1 MHERRMR
8 ISRDLLSL
16 YEVAYVPKNPS
27 CLRQG
32 IGQNCLVKAE
42 GWSMVNERSRA
53 LFERAQ
59 KLMPGGVNSPVRAFR
74 AVGGTPFFVAKGEGC
89 YLWDVDGNKYVDFVC
104 SWGPLILGHAH
115 PEIVAAVKE
124 AVEKGTTYGAPTEL
138 EVLLAE
144 KIQQAFPSMEMLR
157 LVNSGTEATMS
168 AIRVARGY
176 TGRKKIVK
184 FEGCYHG
191 HADYLLVKAGSG
203 ATTFGIPDSAGVP
216 EGTAQDTIVLPYNE
230 VQAFNETMDAIGDE
244 IAAVIVEPIAGNMG
258 VVLPK
263 PEFLRALQEQTER
276 HGAVLIFD
284 EVITGFRVAFGGA
297 QSLYGIRPDMTCL
310 GKIVGGGF
318 PLAAYGGR
326 REIMQSV
333 APLGPVYQAGTLSGN
348 PVAVTAGL
356 KTLEILE
363 RDNPYPELE
372 RKTRQLTEA
381 IADAAKEVGIPVQI
395 NQIASMFT
403 VFFTDQPVTDYAS
416 AKRSDTQRYARF
428 FHALLERGVYF
439 PPSQFEAAFVS
450 IAHDDEALTVTQ
462 EAVKFAMRTLA
473 Q

>member
-1 MHERRMR
+1 VR
-8 ISRDLLSL
+8 
-16 YEVAYVPKNPS
+16 
-27 CLRQG
+27 
-32 IGQNCLVKAE
+32 
-42 GWSMVNERSRA
+42 NEKSRA

-59 KLMPGGVNSPVRAFR
+59 SLVPGGVNSPVRAFK
-74 AVGGTPFFVAKGEGC
+74 AVGGTPFFVARGEGC
-89 YLWDVDGNKYVDFVC
+89 YLWDVDGNRFVDFVC

-115 PEIVAAVKE
+115 PEVVAAVKE
-124 AVEKGTTYGAPTEL
+124 AVERGTTYGAPTEL
-138 EVLLAE
+138 EVALAE

-168 AIRVARGY
+168 AIRAARGY

-203 ATTFGIPDSAGVP
+203 AATFGIPDSAGVP
-216 EGTAQDTIVLPYNE
+216 EGTAQDTIVLPYNDIE
-230 VQAFNETMDAIGDE
+230 AFNKTMDAMGEE

-263 PEFLRALQEQTER
+263 PEFLAALRQQTEK
-276 HGAVLIFD
+276 HGIVLIFD
-284 EVITGFRVAFGGA
+284 EVITGFRVAYGGA
-297 QSLYGIRPDMTCL
+297 QSLYGIKPDMTCL

-326 REIMQSV
+326 KEIMQTV

-372 RKTRQLTEA
+372 RRTKQLTQVISE
-381 IADAAKEVGIPVQI
+381 AAKEAGVPVQI

-403 VFFTDQPVTDYAS
+403 VFFTDQPVVDYAS
-416 AKRSDTQRYARF
+416 ARRSDTQRYARF

-439 PPSQFEAAFVS
+439 PPSQFEAAFLS
-450 IAHDDEALTVTQ
+450 TAHDDEALSFAQ
-462 EAVKFAMRTLA
+462 DAVRSAMKA
-473 Q
+473 IA

>member
-1 MHERRMR
+1 VR
-8 ISRDLLSL
+8 
-16 YEVAYVPKNPS
+16 
-27 CLRQG
+27 
-32 IGQNCLVKAE
+32 
-42 GWSMVNERSRA
+42 NEKSRA

-59 KLMPGGVNSPVRAFR
+59 SLMPCGVNSPVRAFK

-89 YLWDVDGNKYVDFVC
+89 YLWDVDGNRFVDFVC

-115 PEIVAAVKE
+115 PEVVAAVKE
-124 AVEKGTTYGAPTEL
+124 AVERGTTYGAPTEL
-138 EVLLAE
+138 EVALAE
-144 KIQQAFPSMEMLR
+144 KIQQAVPSMEMLR

-168 AIRVARGY
+168 AIRAARGY

-203 ATTFGIPDSAGVP
+203 AATFGIPDSAGVP
-216 EGTAQDTIVLPYNE
+216 EGTAQDTIVLPYNDIE
-230 VQAFNETMDAIGDE
+230 ALNKTMDAMGKE

-263 PEFLRALQEQTER
+263 PEFLAALRQQTEK
-276 HGAVLIFD
+276 HGVVLIFD
-284 EVITGFRVAFGGA
+284 EVITGFRVAYGGA
-297 QSLYGIRPDMTCL
+297 QSLYGIKPDMTCL

-326 REIMQSV
+326 KEIMQTV

-372 RKTRQLTEA
+372 RRTKQLTQVISE
-381 IADAAKEVGIPVQI
+381 AAKEAGVPVQI

-403 VFFTDQPVTDYAS
+403 VFFTDQPVVDYAS
-416 AKRSDTQRYARF
+416 ARRSDTQRYARF

-439 PPSQFEAAFVS
+439 PPSQFEAAFLS
-450 IAHDDEALTVTQ
+450 TAHDDEALSFAQ
-462 EAVKFAMRTLA
+462 EAVRSAMKA
-473 Q
+473 IA

>member
-1 MHERRMR
+1 M
-8 ISRDLLSL
+8 
-16 YEVAYVPKNPS
+16 
-27 CLRQG
+27 
-32 IGQNCLVKAE
+32 
-42 GWSMVNERSRA
+42 A

-59 KLMPGGVNSPVRAFR
+59 SLMPGGVNSPVRAFK

-89 YLWDVDGNKYVDFVC
+89 YLWDVDGNRFIDFVC

-115 PEIVAAVKE
+115 PEVVAAVKE
-124 AVEKGTTYGAPTEL
+124 AVERGTTYGAPTEL
-138 EVLLAE
+138 EVALAE

-168 AIRVARGY
+168 AIRAARGY

-203 ATTFGIPDSAGVP
+203 AATFGIPDSAGVP
-216 EGTAQDTIVLPYNE
+216 EGTAQDTIVLPYNDIK
-230 VQAFNETMDAIGDE
+230 ALNETVDTMGEE

-263 PEFLRALQEQTER
+263 PEFLAALRQQTEKR
-276 HGAVLIFD
+276 GIVLIFD
-284 EVITGFRVAFGGA
+284 EVITGFRVAYGGA
-297 QSLYGIRPDMTCL
+297 QSLYGIKPDMTCL

-326 REIMQSV
+326 KEIMQTV

-372 RKTRQLTEA
+372 RRTKQLTQVISE
-381 IADAAKEVGIPVQI
+381 AAKEAGVPVQI

-403 VFFTDQPVTDYAS
+403 VFFTDQPVVDYAS
-416 AKRSDTQRYARF
+416 ARRSDTQRYARF

-439 PPSQFEAAFVS
+439 PPSQFEASFLS
-450 IAHDDEALTVTQ
+450 TAHDDEALSFAQ
-462 EAVKFAMRTLA
+462 EAVRSAMKA
-473 Q
+473 IA

>member
-1 MHERRMR
+1 MR
-8 ISRDLLSL
+8 NKKS
-16 YEVAYVPKNPS
+16 K
-27 CLRQG
+27 
-32 IGQNCLVKAE
+32 
-42 GWSMVNERSRA
+42 A
-53 LFERAQ
+53 LFEKAQ

-74 AVGGTPFFVAKGEGC
+74 AVGGTPFFVARGEGC
-89 YLWDVDGNKYVDFVC
+89 YLWDVDGNRYVDFVC

-115 PEIVAAVKE
+115 PEVVAAVKE
-124 AVEKGTTYGAPTEL
+124 AVDKGTTYGAPTEL

-144 KIQQAFPSMEMLR
+144 KIQRAFPSVEMLR

-168 AIRVARGY
+168 AIRVSRGY

-216 EGTAQDTIVLPYNE
+216 EGTAQDTVVLPYND
-230 VQAFNETMDAIGDE
+230 VQAFNETMNAIGDE

-263 PEFLRALQEQTER
+263 VEFLKALREQTEK

-326 REIMQSV
+326 KEIMQSV

-348 PVAVTAGL
+348 PIAVTAGL

-372 RKTRQLTEA
+372 RKTKQLIEA
-381 IADAAKEVGIPVQI
+381 VADEARKVCIPIQI

-403 VFFTDQPVTDYAS
+403 VFFTGQPVTDYTS
-416 AKRSDTQRYARF
+416 AKRSETQRYARF
-428 FHALLERGVYF
+428 FHALLECGVYF

-450 IAHDDEALTVTQ
+450 TAHDEEALESAL
-462 EAVKFAMRTLA
+462 EAVKRAMKAIA

>member
-1 MHERRMR
+1 MR
-8 ISRDLLSL
+8 
-16 YEVAYVPKNPS
+16 
-27 CLRQG
+27 
-32 IGQNCLVKAE
+32 
-42 GWSMVNERSRA
+42 NEKSRA

-59 KLMPGGVNSPVRAFR
+59 LLMPGGVNSPVRAFK
-74 AVGGTPFFVAKGEGC
+74 AVGGTPFFVARGEGC
-89 YLWDVDGNKYVDFVC
+89 YLWDVDGNRFVDFVC

-115 PEIVAAVKE
+115 PEVVAAVKE
-124 AVEKGTTYGAPTEL
+124 AVERGTTYGAPTEL
-138 EVLLAE
+138 EVALAE

-168 AIRVARGY
+168 AIRSARGY

-203 ATTFGIPDSAGVP
+203 AATFGIPDSAGVP
-216 EGTAQDTIVLPYNE
+216 EGTAQDTIVLPYNDIE
-230 VQAFNETMDAIGDE
+230 AFNKTMDAMGEE

-263 PEFLRALQEQTER
+263 PEFLAALRQQTEK
-276 HGAVLIFD
+276 HGIVLIFD
-284 EVITGFRVAFGGA
+284 EVITGFRVAYGGA
-297 QSLYGIRPDMTCL
+297 QSLYGIKPDMTCL

-326 REIMQSV
+326 KEIMQTV

-372 RKTRQLTEA
+372 RRTKQLTQVISE
-381 IADAAKEVGIPVQI
+381 AAKEAGVPVQI

-403 VFFTDQPVTDYAS
+403 VFFTDQPVVDYAS
-416 AKRSDTQRYARF
+416 ARRSDTQRYARF

-439 PPSQFEAAFVS
+439 PPSQFEAAFLS
-450 IAHDDEALTVTQ
+450 TAHDDEALSFAQ
-462 EAVKFAMRTLA
+462 EAVRSAMKA
-473 Q
+473 IA

>member
-1 MHERRMR
+1 MR
-8 ISRDLLSL
+8 NDGS
-16 YEVAYVPKNPS
+16 K
-27 CLRQG
+27 
-32 IGQNCLVKAE
+32 
-42 GWSMVNERSRA
+42 A

-74 AVGGTPFFVAKGEGC
+74 AVGGTPFFVARGERC
-89 YLWDVDGNKYVDFVC
+89 YLWDVDGNRYVDFVC

-115 PEIVAAVKE
+115 PEVVAAVKE

-168 AIRVARGY
+168 AIRAARGY
-176 TGRKKIVK
+176 TGRRKIVK

-203 ATTFGIPDSAGVP
+203 ATTFGVPDSAGVP
-216 EGTAQDTIVLPYNE
+216 EGTAQDTIVLPYND
-230 VQAFNETMDAIGDE
+230 VRAFNETMDAMGDE

-258 VVLPK
+258 VVLPN
-263 PEFLRALQEQTER
+263 PDFLKALREQTEK

-372 RKTRQLTEA
+372 SKTRQLVEA
-381 IADAAKEVGIPVQI
+381 ISRSAKEAGIPVQI

-403 VFFTDQPVTDYAS
+403 VFFTDQPVTDYSS

-450 IAHDDEALTVTQ
+450 TAHDDEALAKTQ
-462 EAVKFAMRTLA
+462 EAVREAMKALG
-473 Q
+473 

>member
-1 MHERRMR
+1 MT
-8 ISRDLLSL
+8 
-16 YEVAYVPKNPS
+16 
-27 CLRQG
+27 
-32 IGQNCLVKAE
+32 
-42 GWSMVNERSRA
+42 NEKSRA

-74 AVGGTPFFVAKGEGC
+74 AVGGIPFFVAKGEGC
-89 YLWDVDGNKYVDFVC
+89 YLWDVDGNKFIDFVC

-115 PEIVAAVKE
+115 PEVVSAVKE
-124 AVEKGTTYGAPTEL
+124 AVEKGTTYGTPTEL

-191 HADYLLVKAGSG
+191 HADYLLVKVGSG

-216 EGTAQDTIVLPYNE
+216 EGTAQDTIVLPYND
-230 VQAFNETMDAIGDE
+230 VQAFNETMDAMGDE

-263 PEFLRALQEQTER
+263 PEFLKALREQTEK
-276 HGAVLIFD
+276 HGTVLIFD

-326 REIMQSV
+326 KEIMQSV

-372 RKTRQLTEA
+372 SKTRQLTEV
-381 IADAAKEVGIPVQI
+381 IAEAAKEFSIPVQI

-403 VFFTDQPVTDYAS
+403 VFFTDQPVTDYSS

-450 IAHDDEALTVTQ
+450 TAHDGKVLAATQ
-462 EAVKFAMRTLA
+462 EAVRLAMKAILSP
-473 Q
+473 

>member
-1 MHERRMR
+1 MT
-8 ISRDLLSL
+8 
-16 YEVAYVPKNPS
+16 
-27 CLRQG
+27 
-32 IGQNCLVKAE
+32 
-42 GWSMVNERSRA
+42 NEKSRA

-74 AVGGTPFFVAKGEGC
+74 AVRGIPFFVAKGEGC
-89 YLWDVDGNKYVDFVC
+89 YLWDVDGNKFIDFVC

-115 PEIVAAVKE
+115 PEVVSAVKE
-124 AVEKGTTYGAPTEL
+124 AVEKGTTYGTPTEL

-191 HADYLLVKAGSG
+191 HADYLLVKVGSG

-216 EGTAQDTIVLPYNE
+216 EGTAQDTIVLPYND
-230 VQAFNETMDAIGDE
+230 VQAFNETMDAMGDE

-263 PEFLRALQEQTER
+263 PEFLKALREQTEK
-276 HGAVLIFD
+276 HGTVLIFD

-326 REIMQSV
+326 KEIMQSV

-372 RKTRQLTEA
+372 SKTRQLTEA
-381 IADAAKEVGIPVQI
+381 IAEAAKGFGIPVQI

-403 VFFTDQPVTDYAS
+403 VFFTDQPVTDYSS

-450 IAHDDEALTVTQ
+450 TAHDGKVLAATQ
-462 EAVKFAMRTLA
+462 EAVRLAMKAILSP
-473 Q
+473 

>member
-1 MHERRMR
+1 MR
-8 ISRDLLSL
+8 
-16 YEVAYVPKNPS
+16 
-27 CLRQG
+27 
-32 IGQNCLVKAE
+32 
-42 GWSMVNERSRA
+42 NEKSRA

-59 KLMPGGVNSPVRAFR
+59 LLMPGGVNSPVRAFK
-74 AVGGTPFFVAKGEGC
+74 AVGGTPFFVARGEGC
-89 YLWDVDGNKYVDFVC
+89 YLWDVDGNRFIDFVC

-115 PEIVAAVKE
+115 PEVVAAVKE

-138 EVLLAE
+138 EVALAE

-168 AIRVARGY
+168 AIRAARGY

-203 ATTFGIPDSAGVP
+203 AATFGIPDSAGVP
-216 EGTAQDTIVLPYNE
+216 EGTAQDTIVLPYNDIE
-230 VQAFNETMDAIGDE
+230 AFNKTMDAMGEE

-263 PEFLRALQEQTER
+263 PEFLAALRQQTEK
-276 HGAVLIFD
+276 HGVVLIFD
-284 EVITGFRVAFGGA
+284 EVITGFRVAYGGA
-297 QSLYGIRPDMTCL
+297 QSLYGIKPDMTCL

-326 REIMQSV
+326 KEIMQTI

-372 RKTRQLTEA
+372 RKTKQLTQVISE
-381 IADAAKEVGIPVQI
+381 AAKEAGVPVQI

-403 VFFTDQPVTDYAS
+403 VFFTDQPVVDYAS
-416 AKRSDTQRYARF
+416 ARRSDTQRYARF

-439 PPSQFEAAFVS
+439 PPSQFEAAFLS
-450 IAHDDEALTVTQ
+450 TAHDDEALSFAQ
-462 EAVKFAMRTLA
+462 EAVRSAMKA
-473 Q
+473 IA

>member
-1 MHERRMR
+1 VR
-8 ISRDLLSL
+8 
-16 YEVAYVPKNPS
+16 
-27 CLRQG
+27 
-32 IGQNCLVKAE
+32 
-42 GWSMVNERSRA
+42 NEKSRA

-59 KLMPGGVNSPVRAFR
+59 SLMPGGVNSPVRAFK

-89 YLWDVDGNKYVDFVC
+89 YLWDVDGNRFIDFVC

-115 PEIVAAVKE
+115 PEVVAAVKE

-138 EVLLAE
+138 EVALAE

-168 AIRVARGY
+168 AIRAARGY

-203 ATTFGIPDSAGVP
+203 AATFGIPDSAGVP
-216 EGTAQDTIVLPYNE
+216 EGTAQDTIVLPYNDIE
-230 VQAFNETMDAIGDE
+230 AFNKTMDAMGKE

-263 PEFLRALQEQTER
+263 PEFLFALRQQTEK
-276 HGAVLIFD
+276 HGVVLIFD
-284 EVITGFRVAFGGA
+284 EVITGFRVAYGGA
-297 QSLYGIRPDMTCL
+297 QSLYGIKPDMTCL

-326 REIMQSV
+326 KEIMQTV

-372 RKTRQLTEA
+372 RRTKQLTQVISE
-381 IADAAKEVGIPVQI
+381 AAKEAGVPVQI

-403 VFFTDQPVTDYAS
+403 VFFTDQPVVDYAS
-416 AKRSDTQRYARF
+416 ARRSDTQRYARF

-439 PPSQFEAAFVS
+439 PPSQFEAAFLS
-450 IAHDDEALTVTQ
+450 TAHDDEALSFAQ
-462 EAVKFAMRTLA
+462 EAVRSAMKA
-473 Q
+473 IA

>member
-1 MHERRMR
+1 VR
-8 ISRDLLSL
+8 
-16 YEVAYVPKNPS
+16 
-27 CLRQG
+27 
-32 IGQNCLVKAE
+32 
-42 GWSMVNERSRA
+42 NEKSRA

-59 KLMPGGVNSPVRAFR
+59 SLMPGGVNSPVRAFK
-74 AVGGTPFFVAKGEGC
+74 AVGGTPFFVARGEGC
-89 YLWDVDGNKYVDFVC
+89 YLWDVDGNRFIDFVC

-124 AVEKGTTYGAPTEL
+124 AVERGTTYGAPTEL
-138 EVLLAE
+138 EVALAE
-144 KIQQAFPSMEMLR
+144 KIQQAFSSMEMLR

-168 AIRVARGY
+168 AIRAARGY
-176 TGRKKIVK
+176 TGRKKIIK

-203 ATTFGIPDSAGVP
+203 AATFGIPDSAGVP
-216 EGTAQDTIVLPYNE
+216 EGTTQDTIVLPYNDIE
-230 VQAFNETMDAIGDE
+230 AFNETMDAMGEE

-263 PEFLRALQEQTER
+263 PEFLAALRRQTEK
-276 HGAVLIFD
+276 HGIVLIFD
-284 EVITGFRVAFGGA
+284 EVITGFRVAYGGA
-297 QSLYGIRPDMTCL
+297 QSLYGIKPDMTCL

-326 REIMQSV
+326 KEIMQTI

-372 RKTRQLTEA
+372 RRTKQLTQVISE
-381 IADAAKEVGIPVQI
+381 AAKEAGVPVRI

-403 VFFTDQPVTDYAS
+403 VFFTDQPVVDYAS
-416 AKRSDTQRYARF
+416 ARRSDTQRYARF

-439 PPSQFEAAFVS
+439 PPSQFEAAFLS
-450 IAHDDEALTVTQ
+450 TAHDDEALS
-462 EAVKFAMRTLA
+462 FAQDAIRLA
-473 Q
+473 MKAIA

>member
-1 MHERRMR
+1 
-8 ISRDLLSL
+8 
-16 YEVAYVPKNPS
+16 
-27 CLRQG
+27 
-32 IGQNCLVKAE
+32 
-42 GWSMVNERSRA
+42 
-53 LFERAQ
+53 
-59 KLMPGGVNSPVRAFR
+59 MPGGVNSPVRAFK
-74 AVGGTPFFVAKGEGC
+74 AVGGTPFFVARGEGC
-89 YLWDVDGNKYVDFVC
+89 YLWDVDGNRFIDFVC

-115 PEIVAAVKE
+115 PEVVAAVKE
-124 AVEKGTTYGAPTEL
+124 AVERGTTYGAPTEL
-138 EVLLAE
+138 EVALAE

-168 AIRVARGY
+168 AIRAARGY

-203 ATTFGIPDSAGVP
+203 AATFGIPDSAGVP
-216 EGTAQDTIVLPYNE
+216 EGTAQDTIVLPYNDIE
-230 VQAFNETMDAIGDE
+230 AFNKTMDAMGEE
-244 IAAVIVEPIAGNMG
+244 IAAIIVEPIAGNMG

-263 PEFLRALQEQTER
+263 PEFLSALRQQTEK
-276 HGAVLIFD
+276 HGVVLIFD
-284 EVITGFRVAFGGA
+284 EVITGFRVAYGGA
-297 QSLYGIRPDMTCL
+297 QSLYGIKPDMTCL

-326 REIMQSV
+326 KEIMQTV

-372 RKTRQLTEA
+372 RRTKQLTQVISE
-381 IADAAKEVGIPVQI
+381 AAKEAGVPVQI

-403 VFFTDQPVTDYAS
+403 VFFTDQPVVDYAS
-416 AKRSDTQRYARF
+416 ARRSDTQRYARF

-439 PPSQFEAAFVS
+439 PPSQFEAAFLS
-450 IAHDDEALTVTQ
+450 TAHDDEALSFAQ
-462 EAVKFAMRTLA
+462 EAVRSAMKA
-473 Q
+473 IA

>member
-1 MHERRMR
+1 LR
-8 ISRDLLSL
+8 SGFSLSFARK
-16 YEVAYVPKNPS
+16 EWSTVKNE
-27 CLRQG
+27 
-32 IGQNCLVKAE
+32 K
-42 GWSMVNERSRA
+42 SRA

-59 KLMPGGVNSPVRAFR
+59 SLMPGGVNSPVRAFK
-74 AVGGTPFFVAKGEGC
+74 AVGGTPFFVARGEGC
-89 YLWDVDGNKYVDFVC
+89 YLWDVDGNRFVDFVC

-115 PEIVAAVKE
+115 PEVVAAVKE
-124 AVEKGTTYGAPTEL
+124 AVERGTTYGAPTEL
-138 EVLLAE
+138 EVALAE
-144 KIQQAFPSMEMLR
+144 KIQQAVPSMEMLR

-168 AIRVARGY
+168 AIRAARGY

-203 ATTFGIPDSAGVP
+203 AATFGIPDSAGVP
-216 EGTAQDTIVLPYNE
+216 EGTAQDTIVLPYNDIE
-230 VQAFNETMDAIGDE
+230 AFNKTMDAMGEE

-263 PEFLRALQEQTER
+263 PEFLAALRQQTEK
-276 HGAVLIFD
+276 HGVVLIFD
-284 EVITGFRVAFGGA
+284 EVITGFRVAYGGA
-297 QSLYGIRPDMTCL
+297 QSLYGIKPDMTCL

-326 REIMQSV
+326 KEIMQTV

-372 RKTRQLTEA
+372 RRTKQLTQVISE
-381 IADAAKEVGIPVQI
+381 AAKEAGVPVQI

-403 VFFTDQPVTDYAS
+403 VFFTDQPVVDYAS
-416 AKRSDTQRYARF
+416 ARRSDTQRYARF

-439 PPSQFEAAFVS
+439 PPSQFEAAFLS
-450 IAHDDEALTVTQ
+450 TAHDDEALSFAQ
-462 EAVKFAMRTLA
+462 EAVRSAMKA
-473 Q
+473 IA

>member
-1 MHERRMR
+1 MR
-8 ISRDLLSL
+8 
-16 YEVAYVPKNPS
+16 
-27 CLRQG
+27 
-32 IGQNCLVKAE
+32 
-42 GWSMVNERSRA
+42 NEKSRA

-59 KLMPGGVNSPVRAFR
+59 LLMPGGVNSPVRAFK

-89 YLWDVDGNKYVDFVC
+89 YLWDVDGNRFVDFVC

-115 PEIVAAVKE
+115 PEVVAAVKE
-124 AVEKGTTYGAPTEL
+124 AVERGTTYGAPTEL
-138 EVLLAE
+138 EVALAE

-168 AIRVARGY
+168 AIRAARGY

-203 ATTFGIPDSAGVP
+203 AATFGIPDSAGVP
-216 EGTAQDTIVLPYNE
+216 EGTAQDTIVLPYNDIE
-230 VQAFNETMDAIGDE
+230 AFNKTMDAMGEE

-263 PEFLRALQEQTER
+263 PEFLAALRQQTEK
-276 HGAVLIFD
+276 HGVVLIFD
-284 EVITGFRVAFGGA
+284 EVITGFRVAYGGA
-297 QSLYGIRPDMTCL
+297 QSLYGIKPDMTCL

-326 REIMQSV
+326 KEIMQTV

-372 RKTRQLTEA
+372 RRTKQLTQVISE
-381 IADAAKEVGIPVQI
+381 AAKEAGVPVQI

-403 VFFTDQPVTDYAS
+403 VFFTDQPVVDYAS
-416 AKRSDTQRYARF
+416 ARRSDTQRYARF

-439 PPSQFEAAFVS
+439 PPSQFEAAFLS
-450 IAHDDEALTVTQ
+450 TAHDDEALSFAQ
-462 EAVKFAMRTLA
+462 EAIRSAMKA
-473 Q
+473 IA

>member
-1 MHERRMR
+1 
-8 ISRDLLSL
+8 
-16 YEVAYVPKNPS
+16 
-27 CLRQG
+27 
-32 IGQNCLVKAE
+32 
-42 GWSMVNERSRA
+42 
-53 LFERAQ
+53 
-59 KLMPGGVNSPVRAFR
+59 MPGGVNSPVRAFK
-74 AVGGTPFFVAKGEGC
+74 AVGGTPFFVARGEGC
-89 YLWDVDGNKYVDFVC
+89 YLWDVDGNRFIDFVC

-115 PEIVAAVKE
+115 PEVVAAVKE
-124 AVEKGTTYGAPTEL
+124 AVERGTTYGAPTEL
-138 EVLLAE
+138 EVALAE
-144 KIQQAFPSMEMLR
+144 KIQQAFSSMEMLR

-168 AIRVARGY
+168 AIRAARGY

-203 ATTFGIPDSAGVP
+203 AATFGIPDSAGVP
-216 EGTAQDTIVLPYNE
+216 EGTAQDTIVLPYNDIE
-230 VQAFNETMDAIGDE
+230 AFNKTMDAMGEE

-263 PEFLRALQEQTER
+263 PDFLAALRQQTEK
-276 HGAVLIFD
+276 HGVVLIFD
-284 EVITGFRVAFGGA
+284 EVITGFRVAYGGA
-297 QSLYGIRPDMTCL
+297 QSLYGIKPDMTCL

-326 REIMQSV
+326 KEIMQTI

-372 RKTRQLTEA
+372 RRTKQLTQVISE
-381 IADAAKEVGIPVQI
+381 AAKEAGVPVRI

-403 VFFTDQPVTDYAS
+403 VFFTDQPVVDYAS
-416 AKRSDTQRYARF
+416 ARRSDTQRYARF

-439 PPSQFEAAFVS
+439 PPSQFEAAFLS
-450 IAHDDEALTVTQ
+450 TAHDDEALSFAQ
-462 EAVKFAMRTLA
+462 DAVRSAMKA
-473 Q
+473 IA

>member
-1 MHERRMR
+1 MR
-8 ISRDLLSL
+8 
-16 YEVAYVPKNPS
+16 
-27 CLRQG
+27 
-32 IGQNCLVKAE
+32 
-42 GWSMVNERSRA
+42 NEKSKA
-53 LFERAQ
+53 LFEKAQ

-74 AVGGTPFFVAKGEGC
+74 AVGGTPFFVARGEGC
-89 YLWDVDGNKYVDFVC
+89 YLWDVDGNRYVDFVC

-115 PEIVAAVKE
+115 PEVVTAVKE
-124 AVEKGTTYGAPTEL
+124 AVDKGTTYGAPTEL

-216 EGTAQDTIVLPYNE
+216 EGTAQDTIVLPYNDF
-230 VQAFNETMDAIGDE
+230 QAFNETMNAIGDE

-263 PEFLRALQEQTER
+263 VEFLKALREQTEK

-326 REIMQSV
+326 KEIVQSV

-348 PVAVTAGL
+348 PIAVTAGL

-372 RKTRQLTEA
+372 RKTKQLIEA
-381 IADAAKEVGIPVQI
+381 VADEARKVGIPVQI

-403 VFFTDQPVTDYAS
+403 VFFTSQPVTDYTS
-416 AKRSDTQRYARF
+416 ARRSEIQRYARF
-428 FHALLERGVYF
+428 FHALLECGVYF

-450 IAHDDEALTVTQ
+450 NAHDEEALESAL
-462 EAVKFAMRTLA
+462 EAVKRAMKAIA

>member
-1 MHERRMR
+1 VR
-8 ISRDLLSL
+8 
-16 YEVAYVPKNPS
+16 
-27 CLRQG
+27 
-32 IGQNCLVKAE
+32 
-42 GWSMVNERSRA
+42 NEKSRA

-59 KLMPGGVNSPVRAFR
+59 LLMPGGVNSPVRAFK

-89 YLWDVDGNKYVDFVC
+89 YLWDVDGNRFVDFVC

-115 PEIVAAVKE
+115 PEVVAAVKE
-124 AVEKGTTYGAPTEL
+124 AVERGTTYGAPTEL
-138 EVLLAE
+138 EVALAE

-168 AIRVARGY
+168 AIRAARGY

-203 ATTFGIPDSAGVP
+203 AATFGIPDSAGVP
-216 EGTAQDTIVLPYNE
+216 EGTAQDTIVLPYNDIE
-230 VQAFNETMDAIGDE
+230 AFNKTMDAMGEE

-263 PEFLRALQEQTER
+263 PEFLAALRQQTEK
-276 HGAVLIFD
+276 HGVVLIFD
-284 EVITGFRVAFGGA
+284 EVITGFRVAYGGA
-297 QSLYGIRPDMTCL
+297 QSLYGIKPDMTCL

-326 REIMQSV
+326 KEIMQTV

-372 RKTRQLTEA
+372 RRTKQLTQVISE
-381 IADAAKEVGIPVQI
+381 AAKEAGVPVQI

-403 VFFTDQPVTDYAS
+403 VFFTDQPVVDYAS
-416 AKRSDTQRYARF
+416 ARRSDTQRYARF

-439 PPSQFEAAFVS
+439 PPSQFEAAFLS
-450 IAHDDEALTVTQ
+450 TAHDDEALSFAQ
-462 EAVKFAMRTLA
+462 EAVRSAMKA
-473 Q
+473 IA

>member
-1 MHERRMR
+1 
-8 ISRDLLSL
+8 
-16 YEVAYVPKNPS
+16 
-27 CLRQG
+27 
-32 IGQNCLVKAE
+32 
-42 GWSMVNERSRA
+42 
-53 LFERAQ
+53 
-59 KLMPGGVNSPVRAFR
+59 MPGGVNSPVRAFK

-89 YLWDVDGNKYVDFVC
+89 YLWDVDGNRFVDFVC

-115 PEIVAAVKE
+115 PEVVAAVKE
-124 AVEKGTTYGAPTEL
+124 AVERGTTYGAPTEL
-138 EVLLAE
+138 EVALAE

-168 AIRVARGY
+168 AIRAARGY

-203 ATTFGIPDSAGVP
+203 AATFGIPDSAGVP
-216 EGTAQDTIVLPYNE
+216 EGTAQDTIVLPYNDIE
-230 VQAFNETMDAIGDE
+230 AFNKTMDAMGEE

-263 PEFLRALQEQTER
+263 PEFLAALRQQTEK
-276 HGAVLIFD
+276 HGVVLIFD
-284 EVITGFRVAFGGA
+284 EVITGFRVAYGGA
-297 QSLYGIRPDMTCL
+297 QSLYGIKPDMTCL

-326 REIMQSV
+326 KEIMQTV

-372 RKTRQLTEA
+372 RRTKQLTQVISE
-381 IADAAKEVGIPVQI
+381 AAKEAGVPVQI

-403 VFFTDQPVTDYAS
+403 VFFTDQPVVDYAS
-416 AKRSDTQRYARF
+416 ARRSDTQRYARF

-439 PPSQFEAAFVS
+439 PPSQFEAAFLS
-450 IAHDDEALTVTQ
+450 TAHDDEALSFAQ
-462 EAVKFAMRTLA
+462 EAVRSAMKA
-473 Q
+473 IA

>member
-1 MHERRMR
+1 MR
-8 ISRDLLSL
+8 
-16 YEVAYVPKNPS
+16 
-27 CLRQG
+27 
-32 IGQNCLVKAE
+32 
-42 GWSMVNERSRA
+42 NEKSRA

-59 KLMPGGVNSPVRAFR
+59 SLMPGGVNSPVRAFK

-89 YLWDVDGNKYVDFVC
+89 YLWDVDGNRFIDFVC

-115 PEIVAAVKE
+115 PEVVAAVKE
-124 AVEKGTTYGAPTEL
+124 AVERRTTYGAPTEL
-138 EVLLAE
+138 EVALAE

-168 AIRVARGY
+168 AIRAARGY

-203 ATTFGIPDSAGVP
+203 AATFGIPDSAGVP
-216 EGTAQDTIVLPYNE
+216 EGTAQDTIVLPYNDIE
-230 VQAFNETMDAIGDE
+230 AFNKTMDAMGKE

-263 PEFLRALQEQTER
+263 PEFLAALRQQTEKR
-276 HGAVLIFD
+276 GIVLIFD
-284 EVITGFRVAFGGA
+284 EVITGFRVAYGGA
-297 QSLYGIRPDMTCL
+297 QSLYGIKPDMTCL

-326 REIMQSV
+326 KEIMQTV

-372 RKTRQLTEA
+372 RRTKQLTQVISE
-381 IADAAKEVGIPVQI
+381 AAKEAGVPVQI

-403 VFFTDQPVTDYAS
+403 VFFTDQPVVDYAS
-416 AKRSDTQRYARF
+416 ARRSDTQRYARF

-439 PPSQFEAAFVS
+439 PPSQFEAAFLS
-450 IAHDDEALTVTQ
+450 TAHDDEALSFAQ
-462 EAVKFAMRTLA
+462 EAVRSAMKA
-473 Q
+473 IA

>member
-1 MHERRMR
+1 
-8 ISRDLLSL
+8 
-16 YEVAYVPKNPS
+16 
-27 CLRQG
+27 
-32 IGQNCLVKAE
+32 
-42 GWSMVNERSRA
+42 
-53 LFERAQ
+53 
-59 KLMPGGVNSPVRAFR
+59 MPGGVNSPVRAFK
-74 AVGGTPFFVAKGEGC
+74 AVGGTPFFVARGEGC
-89 YLWDVDGNKYVDFVC
+89 YLWDVDGNRFIDFVC

-115 PEIVAAVKE
+115 PEVVAAVKE
-124 AVEKGTTYGAPTEL
+124 AVERGTTYGAPTEL
-138 EVLLAE
+138 EVALAE

-168 AIRVARGY
+168 AIRAARGY

-203 ATTFGIPDSAGVP
+203 AATFGIPDSAGVP
-216 EGTAQDTIVLPYNE
+216 EGTAQDTIVLPYNDIE
-230 VQAFNETMDAIGDE
+230 AFNETMDAMGEE

-263 PEFLRALQEQTER
+263 PEFLAALRQQTEKR
-276 HGAVLIFD
+276 GIVLIFD
-284 EVITGFRVAFGGA
+284 EVITGFRVAYGGA
-297 QSLYGIRPDMTCL
+297 QSLYGIKPDMTCL

-326 REIMQSV
+326 KEIMQTV

-372 RKTRQLTEA
+372 RRTKQLTQVISE
-381 IADAAKEVGIPVQI
+381 AAKEAGVPVQI

-403 VFFTDQPVTDYAS
+403 VFFTDQPVVDYAS
-416 AKRSDTQRYARF
+416 ARRSDTQRYARF

-439 PPSQFEAAFVS
+439 PPSQFEAAFLS
-450 IAHDDEALTVTQ
+450 TAHDDEALSFAQ
-462 EAVKFAMRTLA
+462 EAVRSAMKA
-473 Q
+473 IA

>member
-1 MHERRMR
+1 VR
-8 ISRDLLSL
+8 
-16 YEVAYVPKNPS
+16 
-27 CLRQG
+27 
-32 IGQNCLVKAE
+32 
-42 GWSMVNERSRA
+42 NEKSRA

-59 KLMPGGVNSPVRAFR
+59 SLVPGGVNSPVRAFK
-74 AVGGTPFFVAKGEGC
+74 AVGGTPFFVARGEGC
-89 YLWDVDGNKYVDFVC
+89 YLWDVDGNRFVDFVC

-115 PEIVAAVKE
+115 PEVVAAVKE
-124 AVEKGTTYGAPTEL
+124 AVERGTTYGAPTEL
-138 EVLLAE
+138 EVALAE

-168 AIRVARGY
+168 AIRAARGY

-203 ATTFGIPDSAGVP
+203 AATFGIPDSAGVP
-216 EGTAQDTIVLPYNE
+216 EGTAQDTIVLPYNDIE
-230 VQAFNETMDAIGDE
+230 AFNKTMDAMGEE

-263 PEFLRALQEQTER
+263 PEFLAALRQQTEK
-276 HGAVLIFD
+276 HGIVLIFD
-284 EVITGFRVAFGGA
+284 EVITGFRVAYGGA
-297 QSLYGIRPDMTCL
+297 QSLYGIKPDMTCL

-326 REIMQSV
+326 KEIMQTV

-372 RKTRQLTEA
+372 RRTKQLTQVISE
-381 IADAAKEVGIPVQI
+381 AAKEAGVPVQI

-403 VFFTDQPVTDYAS
+403 VFFTDQPVVDYAS
-416 AKRSDTQRYARF
+416 ARRSDTQRYARF

-439 PPSQFEAAFVS
+439 PPSQFEAAFLS
-450 IAHDDEALTVTQ
+450 TAHDDEALSFAQ
-462 EAVKFAMRTLA
+462 HAVRSAMKA
-473 Q
+473 IA

>member
-1 MHERRMR
+1 VR
-8 ISRDLLSL
+8 
-16 YEVAYVPKNPS
+16 
-27 CLRQG
+27 
-32 IGQNCLVKAE
+32 
-42 GWSMVNERSRA
+42 NEKSRA

-59 KLMPGGVNSPVRAFR
+59 SLMPGGVNSPVRAFK

-89 YLWDVDGNKYVDFVC
+89 YLWDVDGNRFIDFVC

-115 PEIVAAVKE
+115 PEVVAAVKE
-124 AVEKGTTYGAPTEL
+124 AVERGTTYGAPTEL
-138 EVLLAE
+138 EVALAE

-168 AIRVARGY
+168 AIRAARGY

-203 ATTFGIPDSAGVP
+203 AATFGIPDSAGVP
-216 EGTAQDTIVLPYNE
+216 EGTAQDTIVLPYNDIE
-230 VQAFNETMDAIGDE
+230 AFNKTMDAMGKE

-263 PEFLRALQEQTER
+263 PEFLFALRQQTEK
-276 HGAVLIFD
+276 HGVVLIFD
-284 EVITGFRVAFGGA
+284 EVITGFRVAYGGA
-297 QSLYGIRPDMTCL
+297 QSLYGIKPDMTCL

-326 REIMQSV
+326 KEIMQTV

-372 RKTRQLTEA
+372 RRTKQLTQVISE
-381 IADAAKEVGIPVQI
+381 AAKEAGVPVQI

-403 VFFTDQPVTDYAS
+403 VFFTDQPVVDYAS
-416 AKRSDTQRYARF
+416 ARRSDTQRYARF
-428 FHALLERGVYF
+428 FHALLEQGVYF
-439 PPSQFEAAFVS
+439 PPSQFEAAFLS
-450 IAHDDEALTVTQ
+450 TAHDDEALSFAQ
-462 EAVKFAMRTLA
+462 EAVRSAMKA
-473 Q
+473 IA

>member
-1 MHERRMR
+1 
-8 ISRDLLSL
+8 
-16 YEVAYVPKNPS
+16 
-27 CLRQG
+27 
-32 IGQNCLVKAE
+32 
-42 GWSMVNERSRA
+42 
-53 LFERAQ
+53 
-59 KLMPGGVNSPVRAFR
+59 MPGGVNSPVRAFR
-74 AVGGTPFFVAKGEGC
+74 AVGGTPFFVARGEGC
-89 YLWDVDGNKYVDFVC
+89 YLWDVDGNRYVDFVC

-115 PEIVAAVKE
+115 PEVVTAVKE
-124 AVEKGTTYGAPTEL
+124 AVDKGTTYGAPTEL

-216 EGTAQDTIVLPYNE
+216 EGTAQETIVLPYND
-230 VQAFNETMDAIGDE
+230 VQAFNETMNTIGDE
-244 IAAVIVEPIAGNMG
+244 IAAVIVEPIVGNMG

-263 PEFLRALQEQTER
+263 VEFLRALREQTER

-326 REIMQSV
+326 KEIMQSV

-348 PVAVTAGL
+348 PIAVTSGL

-372 RKTRQLTEA
+372 RKTKQLVEA
-381 IADAAKEVGIPVQI
+381 VADEARKVGIPIQI

-403 VFFTDQPVTDYAS
+403 VFFTGQPVTDYTS

-428 FHALLERGVYF
+428 FHALLEWGVYF

-450 IAHDDEALTVTQ
+450 TAHDEEALESAL
-462 EAVKFAMRTLA
+462 EAVKRAMKAIA